1 MGSECWVSGGSIGK
15 RPRGVKP
22 KSPVTGAAAA
32 ASLDREEDTGAIRFF
47 LRHLIEDKIFVLVDF
62 IEMQGMRFSGD
73 DKFCLVF
80 FCCPDRLRS

>member
-1 MGSECWVSGGSIGK
+1 MGRECWVPGGSIGK

-22 KSPVTGAAAA
+22 KSPVTGLPRA
-32 ASLDREEDTGAIRFF
+32 ASGDREEDAGAIRFS

-73 DKFCLVF
+73 NKFCLVF